1 MLLVLTIALLI
12 ATGVTWGIAAW
23 VTLQDED
30 TTSRPHV
37 HDEAREHPRA
47 A

>member
-1 MLLVLTIALLI
+1 MLLVLTIALFI
-12 ATGVTWGIAAW
+12 ATCVTWGIAAW

-30 TTSRPHV
+30 TSRPHV
-37 HDEAREHPRA
+37 HDEARERRRA